1 MELLEYEGDRSV
13 THISVDTKT
22 ERKGQRSKKEQ
33 RKKNPKKLGHE
44 SWQKKFGEIEIEIP
58 SFPLSKPLPPF
69 PTVNH
74 QPVISPPV
82 KSDRQTRW
90 SLRVFPAS
98 IFYESKLLT
107 ELGKTN
113 KNYVLV

>member
-44 SWQKKFGEIEIEIP
+44 SWQKILEK
-58 SFPLSKPLPPF
+58 
-69 PTVNH
+69 
-74 QPVISPPV
+74 
-82 KSDRQTRW
+82 
-90 SLRVFPAS
+90 
-98 IFYESKLLT
+98 
-107 ELGKTN
+107 
-113 KNYVLV
+113 